1 MGRITVSFHER
12 FLAEVESLKSFRD
25 ALRTK
30 EDQAAYDTI
39 IKAASFERGAMVNS
53 DIVIVLDAIL
63 LCGLVY
69 MTAGI
74 ARLEKRV
81 QELEKLL
88 NEKSQTEVMIPSK
101 DTMTK
106 QPSPT

>member
-30 EDQAAYDTI
+30 EDQAAYDAI

-69 MTAGI
+69 ATASLL
-74 ARLEKRV
+74 RLEKRV

-88 NEKSQTEVMIPSK
+88 CEKRALK
-101 DTMTK
+101 
-106 QPSPT
+106 

>member
-12 FLAEVESLKSFRD
+12 FLTEVESLKSFRD

-53 DIVIVLDAIL
+53 DIVVVLDAIL

-81 QELEKLL
+81 EELEKLL
-88 NEKSQTEVMIPSK
+88 NETNQKEVRILPDAIGIRQTSL
-101 DTMTK
+101 T
-106 QPSPT
+106 

>member
-12 FLAEVESLKSFRD
+12 FLAEIESLKSFRD

-30 EDQAAYDTI
+30 EDQAAYDAI

-74 ARLEKRV
+74 ERLEKRV
-81 QELEKLL
+81 QELENLL
-88 NEKSQTEVMIPSK
+88 NEKSQKEAIILPNSIMAK
-101 DTMTK
+101 
-106 QPSPT
+106 